1 LDETFSHDDSSD
13 GDLNDFISEL
23 QVLQVTLPDD
33 LMSSLKILQ
42 FIIVAD
48 CYRNVSIVYQI
59 LLTIHVTV
67 ASAERSFS
75 KLKLLKQLFEVN
87 YVAGKVNGLAFY

>member
-1 LDETFSHDDSSD
+1 
-13 GDLNDFISEL
+13 
-23 QVLQVTLPDD
+23 
-33 LMSSLKILQ
+33 MSSLKILQ